1 MGIKRDRTIQL
12 RLTDEEYEALHLKAY
27 QAAMP
32 PEMLLELFA
41 MDLVADSDSK
51 TYAEKWLSQSTSLK
65 GGHDLFHQ
73 YLAKKGQL
81 ISFAKQCLEQ
91 GEAEAKQRK
100 LARQLHEEHD
110 PIKREKLKEEIDAII
125 GESDKH
131 LVKMEEVYSDYK
143 KENPNI
149 KFSFEDA
156 VQSAKNTYAKMQMT
170 LSGKSFEFPDGS
182 KLVDIREMLP
192 QKEPDKIT
200 FDFQNEQIIWETP
213 EKEGTDYSLPVSE
226 MKPLVYAIL
235 GQGEFD
241 LTRMTEFLNI
251 LICSPELVDQF
262 YAAANLYEK
271 NDEEPVDKS
280 AVLTDITV
288 TVAKKT
294 AQALK
299 DASEEIGRTTGE
311 VVDRLVM
318 QLAPEEQE
326 AAEFIALE
334 GMMMCLSG
342 LDPKDKMESVRGI
355 CTSLLATMTA
365 DEQEAAIVRANE
377 MRREMV
383 EKLSK
388 LDGKTFKKIGDA
400 LKKLFRKKGTEPK

>member
-27 QAAMP
+27 QVAMP

-41 MDLVADSDSK
+41 MDLVAGGSSK
-51 TYAEKWLSQSTSLK
+51 SLAEKWLSQFAAPK
-65 GGHDLFHQ
+65 GGLDLFHQ
-73 YLAKKGQL
+73 YLAKKEQF

-91 GEAEAKQRK
+91 DEAETRQRK
-100 LARQLHEEHD
+100 LAGQLREERD
-110 PIKREKLKEEIDAII
+110 PAKREKLKEEIDAII
-125 GESDKH
+125 GESDKR
-131 LVKMEEVYSDYK
+131 LIEMEEVYSDYRE
-143 KENPNI
+143 ENPNT

-156 VQSAKNTYAKMQMT
+156 IQSAKNTYAKMQMA
-170 LSGKSFEFPDGS
+170 LSGKSFEFSDGS
-182 KLVDIREMLP
+182 KLVDIRRILP
-192 QKEPDKIT
+192 QEEPDKIT
-200 FDFQNEQIIWETP
+200 LDFQNEQIIWETP
-213 EKEGTDYSLPVSE
+213 EKEGTDNSLPVSE

-241 LTRMTEFLNI
+241 LTHLADFLNI
-251 LICSPELVDQF
+251 LVCSPELVDQF
-262 YAAANLYEK
+262 YAAANLYGQD
-271 NDEEPVDKS
+271 DEEPIDKS
-280 AVLTDITV
+280 AVLADITV

-299 DASEEIGRTTGE
+299 DASEEMGRTMGE

-334 GMMMCLSG
+334 EMTMCLSG
-342 LDPKDKMESVRGI
+342 LGAKDKMESVRGI
-355 CTSLLATMTA
+355 CASLLATMTA
-365 DEQEAAIVRANE
+365 EEQEATIDRANE

-388 LDGKTFKKIGDA
+388 LDGKTLKKLGDA
-400 LKKLFRKKGTEPK
+400 LKKLFRKKGAE